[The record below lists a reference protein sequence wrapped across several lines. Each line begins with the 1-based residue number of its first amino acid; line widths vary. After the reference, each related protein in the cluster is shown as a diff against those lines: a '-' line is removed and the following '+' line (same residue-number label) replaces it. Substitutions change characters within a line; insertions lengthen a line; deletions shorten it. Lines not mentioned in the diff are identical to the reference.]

1 MTKSLKITYL
11 KKAKKFLD
19 KNQNSIQE
27 SDVDELII
35 KTIKRRIYNIDI
47 NIDFKDLKGKFKNK
61 VRIRKGSIR
70 VIIEILEDE
79 VIIESIVE
87 DIDFR
92 GNIYK

>member
-19 KNQNSIQE
+19 KNQNRIQE
-27 SDVDELII
+27 S
-35 KTIKRRIYNIDI
+35 
-47 NIDFKDLKGKFKNK
+47 
-61 VRIRKGSIR
+61 
-70 VIIEILEDE
+70 
-79 VIIESIVE
+79 

>member
-1 MTKSLKITYL
+1 MDFRSKLYQ
-11 KKAKKFLD
+11 FLFYP
-19 KNQNSIQE
+19 
-27 SDVDELII
+27 LIVRRNL